1 VKLAN
6 LLHAITCC
14 FSPDLEEPS
23 KAPKGTAPASGA
35 PPEALA
41 DKTVQSAS
49 PGLPRAPFMQRC
61 LKRLQSITAALSC
74 GLRRSNPEALDGLA
88 TQHREEAEAQA
99 KQGKL
104 GAALKNYR
112 QAVKIGTRLMSTAN
126 AATNPQ
132 EHTRCGYLLADSH
145 ARVGHLQRLME
156 QPWDALKSYWQAI
169 QIGNEI
175 LSKVTDHA
183 ERLRCQQL
191 LLCCHAA
198 LGKLH
203 MQVDRPLDALT
214 SHQAELHISQQIA
227 ELHGNEACY
236 QRNVIAALEH
246 LSEVQTAM
254 GSLPEALVNAQTAL
268 ALRGRDLIEADSQA
282 LPGMLYRLVLGHN
295 AVGDLQK
302 DLRQPQAALASYQ
315 KALAFLNELAAQP
328 RDDDDDVS
336 SMLDSLGTK
345 ISDLQGN
352 MA

>member
-1 VKLAN
+1 VKLEN

-88 TQHREEAEAQA
+88 TQHRDEAEAQA

-104 GAALKNYR
+104 GAALKNYQ

-145 ARVGHLQRLME
+145 ARVGRVQRRMKKRR
-156 QPWDALKSYWQAI
+156 DALKSYRQAI
-169 QIGNEI
+169 EIGTEI
-175 LSKVTDHA
+175 LSKATDRA
-183 ERLRCQQL
+183 ERMRCQNL
-191 LLCCHAA
+191 LLDSYAA
-198 LGKLH
+198 LGKL
-203 MQVDRPLDALT
+203 QLKTGSPADALA
-214 SHQAELHISQQIA
+214 SHQAELEISQQIA
-227 ELHGNEACY
+227 ELHGNAAY
-236 QRNVIAALEH
+236 LQWDVVTALEH
-246 LSEVQTAM
+246 LSKVHRVME
-254 GSLPEALVNAQTAL
+254 SWSHALYSAQREL
-268 ALRGRDLIEADSQA
+268 ELRAAILEKADSQA
-282 LPGMLYRLVLGHN
+282 LPDMLYVLAHRHT
-295 AVGDLQK
+295 ALGDLQK
-302 DLRQPQAALASYQ
+302 ELGETQAALTSYQ
-315 KALAFLNELAAQP
+315 KALGFLTRPEASA
-328 RDDDDDVS
+328 RDGDDVS
-336 SMLDSLGTK
+336 SRLDSLRTK
-345 ISDLQGN
+345 IRDLQGN